1 MKSQIFRIK
10 PPYETVKCVLN
21 AFGLENFNDSHT
33 FTKNDLKKIQTLE
46 NIRNMTTEIQNY
58 YYPCKSKL
66 YLSNLNEK
74 NVITILRHF
83 AKLHNVHLVSNEKY
97 IDGKK
102 YIVYHLEK
110 SSNNL
115 NDEKEDNCNSDDN
128 KVNIDYNEKLEDSV
142 NKKNNV
148 VISFN

>member
-10 PPYETVKCVLN
+10 PPYETVKSVLN
-21 AFGLENFNDSHT
+21 AFGLESFNDCHT

-46 NIRNMTTEIQNY
+46 NIINMTTDIKNY

-66 YLSNLNEK
+66 YLSNLNDK

-83 AKLHNVHLVSNEKY
+83 AKLHNVNLVSNEKY

-110 SSNNL
+110 SSNYL
-115 NDEKEDNCNSDDN
+115 NYEKDTKFNSNDN
-128 KVNIDYNEKLEDSV
+128 KVNMEYIEKIDDTV